1 MEIERRVVRGDE
13 DRIARGGVRV
23 VRPVLESRPREERRV
38 RDGALAVEHR
48 RLLRERPEPAADG
61 DEGER
66 NGDSRQEEPGGPHVS
81 EWSSLRE
88 DQYTMPPMM
97 ITDKTV
103 TARSTTATA
112 IASCCARPKPSV
124 ST

>member
-1 MEIERRVVRGDE
+1 AAS
-13 DRIARGGVRV
+13 ARGGVGGCW
-23 VRPVLESRPREERRV
+23 PGAGPRRAEGRGV

-48 RLLRERPEPAADG
+48 RLVGERPEPAADG

-66 NGDSRQEEPGGPHVS
+66 NGHSRQQEPGGPHVS

-112 IASCCARPKPSV
+112 IASCCTRPKPSV